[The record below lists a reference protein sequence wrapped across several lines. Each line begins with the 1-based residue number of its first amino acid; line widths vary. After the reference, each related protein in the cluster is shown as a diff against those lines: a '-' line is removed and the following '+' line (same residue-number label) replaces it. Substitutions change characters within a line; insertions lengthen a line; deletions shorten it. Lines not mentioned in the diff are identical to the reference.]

1 MPWPSRLTP
10 RVCFLQPVSAP
21 PARAAS
27 TQAIAAL
34 RGRRRLM
41 RRRSLTPAPGRGP
54 LRVHP
59 EPRRL
64 ERLEPSDGR
73 ARERTVVALLEDH
86 PQPLE
91 RPLHAAPEPAAE
103 AEPLLEALARGA
115 GVAPNRDVDAGE
127 ASADRLEHPLDAALA
142 LAAASALCAL
152 DDAARG
158 VGLDD

>member
-41 RRRSLTPAPGRGP
+41 RRRSLTPAPRRGP

-59 EPRRL
+59 ESRRL
-64 ERLEPSDGR
+64 ERLEPGDGR
-73 ARERTVVALLEDH
+73 PRERPVGPLLEDH
-86 PQPLE
+86 TQALE
-91 RPLHAAPEPAAE
+91 RYHHD
-103 AEPLLEALARGA
+103 ALG
-115 GVAPNRDVDAGE
+115 PTDA
-127 ASADRLEHPLDAALA
+127 D
-142 LAAASALCAL
+142 
-152 DDAARG
+152 
-158 VGLDD
+158 